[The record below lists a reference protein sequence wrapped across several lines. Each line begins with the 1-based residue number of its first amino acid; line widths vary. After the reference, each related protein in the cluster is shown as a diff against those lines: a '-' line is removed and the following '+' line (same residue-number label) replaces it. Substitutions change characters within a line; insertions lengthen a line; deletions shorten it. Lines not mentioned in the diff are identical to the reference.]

1 MDMCWLKPNIESHS
15 LIDPEAM
22 RDSRRRAGKFP
33 TTDLSFPEKE
43 KRRAEQSRAQERERE
58 RESKR
63 LMDGSRDG
71 GMEGRREEKKRNRSL
86 H

>member
-1 MDMCWLKPNIESHS
+1 MAGELFGCSMCAVRMAFMDMCWLKPNIESHS

-43 KRRAEQSRAQERERE
+43 KRREEQSRAEHRRERERE
-58 RESKR
+58 RAS
-63 LMDGSRDG
+63 D
-71 GMEGRREEKKRNRSL
+71 
-86 H
+86 